1 MSPSS
6 PQRPAA
12 EIFHQRKPSLS
23 NSVSS
28 ASSTCT
34 SCSLASSASKRSHR
48 RTQVIDFDPLSM
60 HPTFIAPPLPLNE
73 RPFILPDHENSEEE
87 VIEEYIRAE
96 ESSKALSLPDD
107 SPTPMQPTEDDNH
120 RAQPEGND
128 YFMYKLNL
136 LQHQERQQQAVM
148 AGAAASRPSPPARS
162 RWSESTMA
170 SIDIVESPMRSVFE
184 ETDDEE
190 DEEDEDDDDVSVS
203 DFELVVP
210 AEREV
215 RQAKS
220 WQNFSHKPTAMS
232 SPRRPPIQTM
242 DSVENFIKRGGW
254 KRRGIVFQ
262 EEGMRRSDGGLF

>member
-6 PQRPAA
+6 PQRPSA

-34 SCSLASSASKRSHR
+34 SCSLTSSASKRSHR

-60 HPTFIAPPLPLNE
+60 HPTFIAPPLPLDE
-73 RPFILPDHENSEEE
+73 RPYILPEHHNSSEEE

-96 ESSKALSLPDD
+96 ASSKTVSVPDD
-107 SPTPMQPTEDDNH
+107 SPTPMQPTNEL
-120 RAQPEGND
+120 RQQAQPEGDD

-136 LQHQERQQQAVM
+136 LQHQERQQLDAM
-148 AGAAASRPSPPARS
+148 ANATASQPSPQARS
-162 RWSESTMA
+162 RWSESTIA
-170 SIDIVESPMRSVFE
+170 SIDMAESPQISVFE
-184 ETDDEE
+184 ESDDEE
-190 DEEDEDDDDVSVS
+190 GEDDDDVDIS
-203 DFELVVP
+203 DFELVAP

-220 WQNFSHKPTAMS
+220 WHNFSHKAS
-232 SPRRPPIQTM
+232 LSNPRRPPIQTM

-262 EEGMRRSDGGLF
+262 EQGIRHSDGGLF

>member
-6 PQRPAA
+6 PQRPSA
-12 EIFHQRKPSLS
+12 EMFHQRKPSLS

-73 RPFILPDHENSEEE
+73 RPYILPDHDSSEEE

-96 ESSKALSLPDD
+96 ETSKAVSVPDD
-107 SPTPMQPTEDDNH
+107 SPTPMQPTNEV
-120 RAQPEGND
+120 RQEAQPEGND

-148 AGAAASRPSPPARS
+148 ANAGATRPSPQARS
-162 RWSESTMA
+162 RWSESTVA
-170 SIDIVESPMRSVFE
+170 SVDIAESPQISVFE

-190 DEEDEDDDDVSVS
+190 EDDDGVDVS
-203 DFELVVP
+203 DFELIAP
-210 AEREV
+210 AGREV

-220 WQNFSHKPTAMS
+220 WQNFSHKSAMA